1 MAGNGGIV
9 GPANTPTTSEASGV
23 WSLAE
28 AQEAQGGGIWPILGE
43 DPEWANVTLLLHFD
57 GDVTDASGN
66 YSPTA
71 NTSTSETTIVKY
83 GSGSRRFNNTKL
95 DYAST
100 LLDFGSADWTVEGWV
115 YWDGTAGYG
124 GIVINSSSTSWNDGI
139 NFHNNGST
147 IGLFTP
153 RITTTISSGQWYH
166 FAIVRESGVWAWWLN
181 GSRVGTATAG
191 FTDTSA
197 TSSFGFH
204 SAVSNYPF
212 RGYLDDIRVTDGV
225 ARYNTASSSISVPT
239 EAYPDN

>member
-1 MAGNGGIV
+1 MSENGGII
-9 GPANTPTTSEASGV
+9 GPSNTPTTSVASGI

-28 AQEAQGGGIWPILGE
+28 VQEAQGGAIWPVLGE
-43 DPEWANVTLLLHFD
+43 DPDWANVTLLLHFD

-83 GSGSRRFNNTKL
+83 GSGSRRFNSTKL

-115 YWDGTAGYG
+115 YWDGTGGYG
-124 GIVINSSSTSWNDGI
+124 GIVINSSTTQWVDGI
-139 NFHNNGST
+139 NFYNYGST
-147 IGLFTP
+147 IGLWTP
-153 RITTTISSGQWYH
+153 GITTTISSGQWYH
-166 FAIVRESGVWAWWLN
+166 FAIVRKSGVWAWWLN

-197 TSSFGFH
+197 TSSFGYH
-204 SAVSNYPF
+204 SATGNYPF
-212 RGYLDDIRVTDGV
+212 NGYLDDIRVTDGV
-225 ARYNTASSSISVPT
+225 ARYNTGSTSITVPT
-239 EAYPDN
+239 EAYPDS